1 MDPSLP
7 ELPIRPLLPEV
18 VDTLGR
24 DGAAVLVA
32 PPGAGKTTL
41 VPLALLGADWLS
53 GTILVLEPRRLAT
66 RAAAHRMA
74 QLLGEGDV
82 GGTVGYRIRME
93 TRVGPNTRIEVVTE
107 GILTRMLQ
115 SDPAL
120 SGVGAVIFDEFH
132 ERSLH
137 ADVGLA
143 LALQTRSLFRED
155 LRLLVMSATLEA
167 EPVAGLLGGAPVLE
181 SRGRTFPVETRWR
194 ERAVEG
200 WIEPAVAATVQDALH
215 ESGDILVFLPGA
227 GEIRRTRERLAEGG
241 LPPDVELHTLHGS
254 LPREAQDRAVA
265 PSPPGR
271 RKVVLSSA
279 IAETSLTIEGV
290 RVVVDAGLMRVPRF
304 DPGTGMTR
312 LETVQVTRDSADQR
326 RGRAGRVAPGVCFRL
341 WTPGEDRGLV
351 PARTPEILD
360 ADLAPLALELASWG
374 AEPEELQWLDPPPRA
389 AFAHARELLEA
400 LGLIDTEG
408 GLTPAGREVSEL
420 GLHPRLG
427 RMLLKARELGL
438 ERLGCELAAILGDRD
453 ILQGPGRA
461 PDADLRLRVE
471 AVRSGRSP
479 LGGHRLHR
487 GGLVRVRREVEH
499 WRRRIRGGEGRG
511 GGPSSA
517 KGGRT
522 RAGAS
527 RRGEASSEMK
537 SGDLGWV
544 GLLTAFAYPDR
555 IGQRREGQRG
565 RFLLRNARGAEFRE
579 SQSLEAA
586 EWIVAAAVEA
596 RGAEARIFLAA
607 PLTEAEVEEH
617 FDHAVEEAEQ
627 VEWDEEAGRVRARR
641 VRRLGALEIST
652 APLRRPA
659 PHLLGEALLE
669 GVRSRGSH
677 VIPWSKESAHLRDR
691 LQFLHVVDPEGWPD
705 TSEQALMD
713 TLEEWLLP
721 FLSGAR
727 SLDAL
732 RGVDLQEA
740 LLSRIPWEAR
750 SRLDELAPSH
760 IQVPSGSRIR
770 VDYENPEAPA
780 LAVRL
785 QEVFGL
791 DETPRIAGGRVALT
805 VRLLSPARRPV
816 QVTRDLASFWREGYF
831 EVRKDLRGRYPKHY
845 WPEDPHSATPTR
857 RTRPR

>member
-1 MDPSLP
+1 MRPPLP
-7 ELPIRPLLPEV
+7 DLPIRPLLPEV

-24 DGAAVLVA
+24 EGAAVLVA

-41 VPLALLGADWLS
+41 VPLALLDAAWVS

-74 QLLGEGDV
+74 HLLGEDDV
-82 GGTVGYRIRME
+82 GGIVGYRIRME
-93 TRVGPNTRIEVVTE
+93 TRVGPRTRIEVVTE

-143 LALQTRSLFRED
+143 LALQTRSLFRDD

-167 EPVAGLLGGAPVLE
+167 EPVARLLGGV
-181 SRGRTFPVETRWR
+181 SVIQSKGRSFPVETRWR
-194 ERAVEG
+194 ERPVEG
-200 WIEPAVAATVQDALH
+200 WIEPAVAATVQAALD
-215 ESGDILVFLPGA
+215 EDGDILVFLPGA
-227 GEIRRTRERLAEGG
+227 GEIRRTRERLVERG
-241 LPPDVELHTLHGS
+241 LPPEVELHTLHGS

-360 ADLAPLALELASWG
+360 ADLAPLALELAHWG
-374 AEPEELQWLDPPPRA
+374 AEPDELQWLDPPPLA
-389 AFAHARELLEA
+389 ALAQARELLEG
-400 LGLIDTEG
+400 LRLIDAEG
-408 GLTPAGREVSEL
+408 GLTPTGREVTEL

-427 RMLLKARELGL
+427 RMLLEARELGA
-438 ERLGCELAAILGDRD
+438 ERVGCELAALLGDRD

-471 AVRSGRSP
+471 AVRSGRVP

-487 GGLVRVRREVEH
+487 GGLARVRREARH
-499 WRRRIRGGEGRG
+499 WLRRIRSDPSRG
-511 GGPSSA
+511 
-517 KGGRT
+517 
-522 RAGAS
+522 AGN
-527 RRGEASSEMK
+527 
-537 SGDLGWV
+537 GDLGWV

-555 IGQRREGQRG
+555 IGRRREGQRG
-565 RFLLRNARGAEFRE
+565 RFLLRNGRGAEFRE

-596 RGAEARIFLAA
+596 RGAEARIFLAS
-607 PLTEAEVEEH
+607 PLTEAEVETH
-617 FDHAVEEAEQ
+617 FHHAVEEEDRVTWDAE
-627 VEWDEEAGRVRARR
+627 VGRVRARR
-641 VRRLGALEIST
+641 VRTLGAVEISS
-652 APLRRPA
+652 AALRSPA
-659 PHLLGEALLE
+659 PHALGRALLD
-669 GVRSRGSH
+669 GIRSRGAH
-677 VIPWSKESAHLRDR
+677 VIPWSKESGHLRDR
-691 LQFLHVVDPEGWPD
+691 LQFLHANDPKHWPD
-705 TSEQALMD
+705 TSEQGLMD
-713 TLEEWLLP
+713 TLEDWLLP

-732 RGVDLQEA
+732 QGVDLQEA

-750 SRLDELAPSH
+750 AQLEAWAPSH
-760 IQVPSGSRIR
+760 IEVPSGSRIR
-770 VDYENPEAPA
+770 VDYSNPEAPA

-791 DETPRIAGGRVALT
+791 NETPRVAGGQVPVT
-805 VRLLSPARRPV
+805 MRLLSPAQRPV

-831 EVRKDLRGRYPKHY
+831 EVRKDMRGRYPKHY